1 MLFSLAFLAN
11 AGLNFVLGLAIAAVL
26 GPEEF
31 GRYAL
36 AAAIAILV
44 NALGFFW
51 IANATARFYSERSR
65 AEEPSVRATLDRA
78 LLVLGGAVILVAL
91 GVLAFWPGW
100 GLGGDLVAIALVV
113 GIVHGVFDYASAL
126 SRARFLQGVFARIV
140 LVKNVLG
147 FGMMLGAAV
156 WLQDARAVLAALAV
170 STILAL
176 LPVSGVLL
184 DKGDGRFEPARL
196 RTFMLYAGPHVL
208 ALAVYQFIP
217 FINRSLLADAQGYA
231 ESGQFSLA
239 FDTLYRI
246 FSAIGSSLD
255 YILFQFAVRDED
267 RHGSEAADRR
277 LGKNLVIVLAALLPA
292 LVGFWMV
299 MPALAAVMVPA
310 AFREGFLFYGQ
321 RLLPAV
327 IALAFVVSALNA
339 VFQIRRRTMPIIAV
353 AALALLVNGG
363 LVVALPALIG
373 QAAYPLA
380 QSGAMLAVLAAT
392 LALTWPVLRRVVPL
406 RDPLLIALATGL
418 MALALWPLRQ
428 AGLAPAVALASML
441 VVGAAAY
448 AAVIAA
454 TNVGGWRDLVR
465 DRAKDRGGSRLAPRP
480 HAPPAAE

>member
-1 MLFSLAFLAN
+1 MLFSVAFLAN

-65 AEEPSVRATLDRA
+65 AEEPAVRATLDRA
-78 LLVLGGAVILVAL
+78 LLVLGGAVVIMAL
-91 GVLAFWPGW
+91 AALAFWPGW

-147 FGMMLGAAV
+147 FAMMLGAAW
-156 WLQDARAVLAALAV
+156 WLQDARAVLAALAI

-176 LPVSGVLL
+176 LPVARVLV
-184 DKGDGRFEPARL
+184 DKGPARFEPARL
-196 RTFMLYAGPHVL
+196 RTFVLYAGPHVL

-217 FINRSLLADAQGYA
+217 FINRGLLAEAQGYG

-246 FSAIGSSLD
+246 FAAIGSSLD

-267 RHGSEAADRR
+267 RHGADAADQR

-292 LVGFWMV
+292 LAGFWMV
-299 MPALAAVMVPA
+299 LPALAAVMVPA
-310 AFREGFLFYGQ
+310 AFRDGFLFYGE

-327 IALAFVVSALNA
+327 VALAFVVSALNA
-339 VFQIRRRTMPIIAV
+339 VFQIRKRTMPIIAV
-353 AALALLVNGG
+353 AMLALLVNGA
-363 LVVALPALIG
+363 LVLSLPGAMG
-373 QAAYPLA
+373 QGGYPLA
-380 QSGAMLAVLAAT
+380 QSGAMLAVLGVT
-392 LALTWPVLRRVVPL
+392 LGLTWPVLRRVVPA
-406 RDPLLIALATGL
+406 RDPLLIGLATVV
-418 MALALWPLRQ
+418 MALALWPVRQ
-428 AGLAPAVALASML
+428 ADLAPALALFLMLALGGVTYASVIVA
-441 VVGAAAY
+441 G
-448 AAVIAA
+448 
-454 TNVGGWRDLVR
+454 NVGGWRDLVR
-465 DRAKDRGGSRLAPRP
+465 QRWRSRGSLGVEPRP